1 MSDRRDPATQDR
13 ERLEQ
18 FLEWRRAQGRRRGA
32 LGRRRLLSMAGKV
45 ALGVV
50 AVALVMWWTARALD
64 TRPRV
69 TSATRSAPA
78 AGAAIPSGSRPAS
91 ADPDAPAAASAT
103 SSPVPPDRASGQEG
117 ALGERAPAVERPRV
131 TTRRPP
137 PVELRA
143 SEAQAAPQRGP
154 SKEPRLPA
162 LDDGA
167 QPSDLEAAVG
177 PPRLAARVREQPM
190 TPTLMRSAPRGVAP
204 DAPDEGLT
212 AAAPSALST
221 PPLPPTGTV
230 DMRPTSHFPVGET
243 PGDRRLET
251 LKRLV
256 GYIPEVRAGKAIIRW
271 MKSQPPA
278 EQRPQQPEPQP
289 LQAQ

>member
-1 MSDRRDPATQDR
+1 MSDRQDPATQDR

-32 LGRRRLLSMAGKV
+32 LGRRHLLSVAGTV
-45 ALGVV
+45 AFGVV

-64 TRPRV
+64 TRQRV

-78 AGAAIPSGSRPAS
+78 AGATMPSGSRPAS
-91 ADPDAPAAASAT
+91 ALPNAPAAASAT
-103 SSPVPPDRASGQEG
+103 SRPVPPDRASGQER
-117 ALGERAPAVERPRV
+117 ALVERAPAVHRPRV

-137 PVELRA
+137 PVELPAR
-143 SEAQAAPQRGP
+143 EAQAAPQRGP
-154 SKEPRLPA
+154 SNEPRLPA

-167 QPSDLEAAVG
+167 RPSDLEAA
-177 PPRLAARVREQPM
+177 
-190 TPTLMRSAPRGVAP
+190 VAP

-230 DMRPTSHFPVGET
+230 DIPPTSHFPVGET
-243 PGDRRLET
+243 QGDRRLET

-278 EQRPQQPEPQP
+278 DRRPQQPEPQL